1 MSRARWLEAG
11 LVYCAFVWGTT
22 FVLVKDVIGTMS
34 PAGLV
39 GWRFLLSAACLL
51 PWVLKRPKP
60 SAHLKEGLILGGI
73 LLVLYLTQT
82 AGLAHTSAS
91 NSGFITGLFV
101 LFTPL
106 FLFFFLR
113 RPPTRGQWAATALAV
128 GGLWLLTGGPA
139 GFNRGDALTLLAA
152 MAYAAHLLATDSY
165 VNSDADATLLAF
177 HQFWVCGLGSFA
189 VGASQSVPLG
199 VPSAAS
205 WAAVWFLALV
215 PNLSAFLIQM
225 AAQKSVPPL
234 KVSLIFSLEPVF
246 AALVAWT
253 WGGEFLT
260 PTKAAGGALIV
271 AAMMAD
277 ALSQLPALKGRTK
290 EVLPV

>member
-1 MSRARWLEAG
+1 MTRARWLEAG

-22 FVLVKDVIGTMS
+22 FVLVKDVIGTVA
-34 PAGLV
+34 PASLV
-39 GWRFLLSAACLL
+39 GWRFVLSAACLL
-51 PWVLKRPKP
+51 PWVLRRPRLG
-60 SAHLKEGLILGGI
+60 AHLREGLILGAI

-82 AGLAHTSAS
+82 AGLAFTSAS

-106 FLFFFLR
+106 FLFLFLR
-113 RPPTRGQWAATALAV
+113 RPPTAGQWAATVLAV
-128 GGLWLLTGGPA
+128 AGLWLLTGGPG

-152 MAYAAHLLATDSY
+152 MAYAAHLLATDAY
-165 VNSDADATLLAF
+165 VNTDVDPTLLAF
-177 HQFWVCGLGSFA
+177 HQFWVCG
-189 VGASQSVPLG
+189 VGAFLVAASQAVPLG
-199 VPSAAS
+199 VPSGRG

-253 WGGEFLT
+253 WGGEVLT
-260 PTKAAGGALIV
+260 PAKAGGGALIV

-277 ALSQLPALKGRTK
+277 TVARLPALRGRSK